1 MENTEWSTPA
11 LLRHARATYANAMRQ
26 ALEEAGYGDLPSN
39 GLYVIGA
46 LAQGGDEA
54 ALGDIIRG
62 MQMSK
67 QATGQLVDSL
77 VARGYLTRATDED
90 DRRKLT
96 VKLSERGRDAAIAQ
110 WVGRGKIDAALLAEV
125 GPEAVSTLRRGL
137 AVLSRVIA
145 ALDFFRVHHYLYSR
159 SGAEF
164 FQ

>member
-39 GLYVIGA
+39 GLYVIGG
-46 LAQGGDEA
+46 LAQGGDEV

-67 QATGQLVDSL
+67 QATGQLIDSL
-77 VARGYLTRATDED
+77 VARGYLTRATDEA

-110 WVGRGKIDAALLAEV
+110 WVGRAK
-125 GPEAVSTLRRGL
+125 
-137 AVLSRVIA
+137 
-145 ALDFFRVHHYLYSR
+145 
-159 SGAEF
+159 
-164 FQ
+164 